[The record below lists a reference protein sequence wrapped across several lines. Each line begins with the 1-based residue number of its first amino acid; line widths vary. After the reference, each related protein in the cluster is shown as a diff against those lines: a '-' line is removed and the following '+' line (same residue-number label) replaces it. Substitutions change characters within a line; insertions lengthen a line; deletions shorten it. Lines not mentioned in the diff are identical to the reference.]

1 MGSWRQTVLGRP
13 SISVVM
19 ATYNGERFLPEMLE
33 SLAAQ
38 TRPPDELVVRD
49 DASDDGTVGIL
60 KAFARRVPFRVEV
73 IAGTERLG
81 YAQNFATAGRAC
93 SGRAIFF
100 ADQDDTWR
108 PAKVATV
115 TQQLGRRRAPR
126 AVFHDFALIDPG
138 GKPRTPSFY
147 DLLAE
152 RGYPPD
158 AALKGCTMAVT
169 RGFVDLWGWPPAG
182 SRVSHDFW
190 VALLATAFGQR
201 RNLTQPL
208 VDHRLHDGNA
218 SGWIP
223 DDSSRAFT
231 RAGDGSSPA
240 RLLVDL
246 VLKPPHL
253 KARTQAFLDALDQ
266 HGDVVDGDA
275 AGRLRR
281 LLRDNRR
288 RWGAIRRSSSPAS
301 RPAPPA

>member
-13 SISVVM
+13 SISVAM
-19 ATYNGERFLPEMLE
+19 ATYNGERYLPEMLQ

-38 TRPPDELVVRD
+38 TRLPDELVVRD
-49 DASDDGTVGIL
+49 DASDDGTVAIV

-93 SGRAIFF
+93 SGRVLFF

-108 PAKVATV
+108 PTKLATV
-115 TQQLGRRRAPR
+115 TQQVGRRRSPR
-126 AVFHDFALIDPG
+126 AVFHDFALTDADGEPQA
-138 GKPRTPSFY
+138 PSFY
-147 DLLAE
+147 ALLAE
-152 RGYPPD
+152 RGYPAA

-201 RNLTQPL
+201 RNLSQPL
-208 VDHRLHDGNA
+208 VDHRLHESNA

-231 RAGDGSSPA
+231 RVGDGSGPV
-240 RLLVDL
+240 RLLIDL

-253 KARTQAFLDALDQ
+253 KARTRAFLDVLERR
-266 HGDVVDGDA
+266 GDA
-275 AGRLRR
+275 IDRTASARLRT
-281 LLRDNRR
+281 LLLENRR
-288 RWGAIRRSSSPAS
+288 RHLTGGRSSSPAS